1 MMAANKQQQRLDFFF
16 FFFLVLLTIG
26 VDMMCGC
33 VCVSVFMS
41 YLLQLLDDRD
51 GNQQLTDIFTFPCRR
66 LVCFCCHSF
75 SNKYILRQRVTLGFV
90 LTIRRGQRAGN
101 VWLHIERE
109 MLQHDTHESLSL
121 LGSAARRRP
130 WQTLKSLLPNTIVQ
144 DRVEGTIVTFAHA
157 PSCNVFTPSRTPD
170 QTLK

>member
-1 MMAANKQQQRLDFFF
+1 
-16 FFFLVLLTIG
+16 
-26 VDMMCGC
+26 MMCGC

-51 GNQQLTDIFTFPCRR
+51 GNLQLTDIF
-66 LVCFCCHSF
+66 LVVVLSSSAATLFLISIYPSSTCHTWVC
-75 SNKYILRQRVTLGFV
+75 SNNQTRTESGKCVASY
-90 LTIRRGQRAGN
+90 RAGN
-101 VWLHIERE
+101 VATRHTRV
-109 MLQHDTHESLSL
+109 SLSL

-144 DRVEGTIVTFAHA
+144 DRVEGTIMTFAHA